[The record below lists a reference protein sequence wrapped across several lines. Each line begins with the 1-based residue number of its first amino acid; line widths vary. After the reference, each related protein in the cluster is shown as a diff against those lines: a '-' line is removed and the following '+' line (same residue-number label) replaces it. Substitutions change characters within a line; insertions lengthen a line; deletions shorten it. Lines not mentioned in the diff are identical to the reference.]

1 MSYCDFC
8 QEVNERVKA
17 HLSCKLC
24 GSLLC
29 WRHQVAV
36 SFVCEAPKQREREP
50 AKDLFESL
58 LMQVPTSIS
67 AYICPECA
75 GHSHLSEIVRRVVEL
90 SLKAVPNKDAS

>member
-1 MSYCDFC
+1 MTR
-8 QEVNERVKA
+8 VERI
-17 HLSCKLC
+17 SR
-24 GSLLC
+24 SLP
-29 WRHQVAV
+29 QVH
-36 SFVCEAPKQREREP
+36 KQREREP